1 LGYFLKKSRDR
12 NQHHNLTRKLG
23 LLSLATSVLI
33 VLVFLVFGD
42 SIPEDTY
49 NYLKVVMGT
58 MLMLF
63 AVREGYAYA
72 TAEKELIKQYE
83 YMLGIY
89 ENAERRLTHAKD
101 KAEKHQILRALG
113 QSALTE
119 HSNWILMHR
128 ERSPDKGEIWRM
140 GS

>member
-1 LGYFLKKSRDR
+1 
-12 NQHHNLTRKLG
+12 
-23 LLSLATSVLI
+23 
-33 VLVFLVFGD
+33 
-42 SIPEDTY
+42 
-49 NYLKVVMGT
+49 MGT
-58 MLMLF
+58 LLLLF

-72 TAEKELIKQYE
+72 TAEKELIKQYD

-89 ENAERRLTHAKD
+89 ENASRRISQSGSLK
-101 KAEKHQILRALG
+101 EEHQILNALG
-113 QSALTE
+113 QSALNE